1 MLNIRC
7 VLRLKIKVIWS
18 RIQLK
23 ISKFLLLFITKFD
36 IICKKL
42 LCISYKHFQLC
53 KKNLSCFSLLCNYR
67 CVRNVF
73 IYTIIFTMLKKQ
85 QANIFLKR
93 IHFKI
98 HLNMSNHGK
107 VIGICTIVTDFN

>member
-1 MLNIRC
+1 
-7 VLRLKIKVIWS
+7 
-18 RIQLK
+18 
-23 ISKFLLLFITKFD
+23 
-36 IICKKL
+36 
-42 LCISYKHFQLC
+42 
-53 KKNLSCFSLLCNYR
+53 
-67 CVRNVF
+67 
-73 IYTIIFTMLKKQ
+73 MLKKQ